1 MFLVKILLTKIID
14 CRAMSQAVSHW
25 ANVGSGQS
33 MSHERWTEWHW
44 YMIFSEYI
52 GFPLSESFH
61 HFSILIFE
69 SYTADAV
76 L

>member
-1 MFLVKILLTKIID
+1 MD
-14 CRAMSQAVSHW
+14 CRAMSQAVSHCLAITE

-33 MSHERWTEWHW
+33 MSHVRWTEWHL
-44 YMIFSEYI
+44 YVIFSEYI
-52 GFPLSESFH
+52 GFPLLAPFH

-69 SYTADAV
+69 SYTADAI